1 MCVCVWNQGN
11 LGPPWAEHSM
21 LIVGHAQSKILVSRV
36 SLQGSLGQFK
46 AAGAALGDLCTQS
59 QTLDAL
65 IRNTDI
71 HIDSRH

>member
-1 MCVCVWNQGN
+1 MFETRET
-11 LGPPWAEHSM
+11 LDHRE
-21 LIVGHAQSKILVSRV
+21 LIVGHAQSKILVSHV